1 VEVDRRDLANFNRAI
16 VSLANMTGRSVD
28 SVMKQAVPRL
38 ARSAARAT
46 KPGTKFPP
54 NPKNRPKRDIRGRLL
69 GARKRGEIPWWA
81 DYKLTVY
88 KQGLRGSS
96 QKKFLYVTEQ
106 KLHKYIRIPNRGAA
120 KAAWFGAIPRELAGR
135 TSGIAGGIRGARR
148 YSKGRLMRDRG
159 MVVGAKLTNLIRYNQ
174 KAGKDAPEIAVRKT
188 TSWFD
193 KAVEREEKKLERV
206 WRSRLGRL
214 I

>member
-1 VEVDRRDLANFNRAI
+1 MEVDRRDLANFNRAI
-16 VSLANMTGRSVD
+16 VSLANMAGRSVD
-28 SVMKQAVPRL
+28 SVMKQAIPRL

-69 GARKRGEIPWWA
+69 KQRRLGVVPWWA

-88 KQGLRGSS
+88 KQGIRGTSH
-96 QKKFLYVTEQ
+96 KKDLYVTEE
-106 KLHKYIRIPNRGAA
+106 KLHKFIRIPNRGAA

-135 TSGIAGGIRGARR
+135 TSGIMGGIRGAKR
-148 YSKGRLMRDRG
+148 YSKGKLYRDRG
-159 MVVGAKLTNLIRYNQ
+159 QVVGAKLTNMIRYNQ
-174 KAGKDAPEIAVRKT
+174 KAGPNAPEIAVRKV

-193 KAVEREEKKLERV
+193 KAVEREERRLERV
-206 WRSRLGRL
+206 WRSRLRR
-214 I
+214 IA